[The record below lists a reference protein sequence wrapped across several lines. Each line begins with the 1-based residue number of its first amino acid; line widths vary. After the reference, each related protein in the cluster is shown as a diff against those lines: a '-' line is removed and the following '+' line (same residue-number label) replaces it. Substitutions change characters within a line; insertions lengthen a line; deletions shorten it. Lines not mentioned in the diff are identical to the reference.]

1 MCFRIPL
8 RAKLERQSAAY
19 LRDQEAEQEMLRTWL
34 RQHPQAWTILR
45 LMTGFALGAGLLH
58 HMCQSQVD
66 NSISAVDCLFGVAQ
80 TYAQHLSV
88 SLKMQIS
95 NTVISM
101 SKSFT
106 SAPNLLVVPSKQRT
120 RLRLLGTLQIDQ
132 KKDG

>member
-8 RAKLERQSAAY
+8 CAKLERQSAAY
-19 LRDQEAEQEMLRTWL
+19 LRDQEAEQAMLRTWL
-34 RQHPQAWTILR
+34 RQHLQAWTILR

-88 SLKMQIS
+88 SLKLQIS
-95 NTVISM
+95 NSSFNVEKLHISAELIGC
-101 SKSFT
+101 SVKAKNKIAAARYT
-106 SAPNLLVVPSKQRT
+106 SN
-120 RLRLLGTLQIDQ
+120 
-132 KKDG
+132 